1 MINRSGSQ
9 IREDFLRFFEGKGHR
24 RVHSS
29 SLVPVN
35 DPTLLFTNAGMNQFK
50 DVFLGNEKRDYSR
63 AVSSQK
69 CVRAGG
75 KHNDLENVGFTR
87 RHHTFFEML
96 GNFSFG
102 DYFKKDAI
110 AYAWELL
117 TTNHD
122 HCFGI
127 DPSRLYVTIF
137 EGDAK
142 VPRDDEAEKFWIEI
156 GVPKE
161 RIFGMSAKDNFW
173 QMGDTGPCGPC
184 SEIFYDLGIEAAE
197 EAGVDKPFPQ
207 DDQRYVEIWNL
218 VFMQFDRSSD
228 GTLTPLPKPSIDTGM
243 GLERVAA
250 VLQGVLSNF
259 ETDLFT
265 PLIARAEEL
274 TGHKVEPEYAVDE
287 RSRASLRIIADHA
300 RAATFLISDGVNP
313 ANDGRGYVLRKIL
326 RRGIRHGRLL
336 GQEKP
341 FMYEMVFAVRDEM
354 QVAYPELKETA
365 ERVSKVALAEEEQF
379 ARVME
384 NGFREL
390 QAEFV
395 SSQERDMSNLIVDY
409 SQNPNF
415 DPDSPEAQE
424 ARAAYLS
431 RLKDGSKRLVSIYR
445 KLWDTKHL
453 YGGDDYFNE
462 TFNDEI
468 ASALSHIFDCGAD
481 DLSVRQ
487 IALYLREQ
495 WIPRLSG
502 HQAFRLYETYGL
514 PLDFMVDAARD
525 AGIAFDQAGFDAAKE
540 EEQQRARASWKGGS
554 QKSVAPF
561 YRELQ
566 KTEFEGYTA
575 LRLDG
580 ARVLALVDLY
590 GDPVAELKG
599 GDVGDVILD
608 ATTFYADSGGQVGDV
623 GWLYSADHQTVVAEV
638 KGCKK
643 VVQGVFAHKVR
654 ANHTIAVGDVV
665 DTVVDGAV
673 RAATTRNHTGT
684 HLLHAA
690 LREVLG
696 KHVKQAGSLNDA
708 TRLRFDFSHFTGVA
722 EEELR
727 EVEEIVNRQVMGNTK
742 VETLVDVPIDVAVN
756 ELGAMALFGEKYGEK
771 VRVVK
776 IGGFSTELCGGI
788 HTGATG
794 EIGLI
799 KVVGEGSVS
808 SGVRRVEAVSG
819 TGALHEFRRDFDV
832 ARVVGSFVGSGVGSS
847 GEGVTP
853 ADALRARI
861 AAQEEEMKKLRREL
875 DAVRMKAASS
885 SLSDASAS
893 AVEVKGVKVLAQRVD
908 GVEKAQMRELVDSL
922 RVKLGSGV
930 VVLGAAVDGKVS
942 LIVGVTKDL
951 TSRVQ
956 AGKIVG
962 LLAMQVGGKGGGRPD
977 LAEAGGS
984 DVGSLDAAL
993 QSAPEVVGGLLG

>member
-1 MINRSGSQ
+1 MIYRSGNQ
-9 IREDFLRFFEGKGHR
+9 IREDFLRFFEGKVSETTGQGHR

-29 SLVPVN
+29 SLVPAN

-50 DVFLGNEKRDYSR
+50 DVFLGNEKRDYAR

-117 TTNHD
+117 TSNGD

-127 DPSRLYVTIF
+127 DKSKLYVTIF

-142 VPRDDEAEKFWIEI
+142 VPRDDEAEQFWIET

-197 EAGVDKPFPQ
+197 EAGVDKPFPH
-207 DDQRYVEIWNL
+207 DEQRYVEIWNL

-243 GLERVAA
+243 GLERVSA

-265 PLIARAEEL
+265 PLIKRAGEL
-274 TGHKVEPEYAVDE
+274 TDQQTRPAHHVWGTGPGDPLPPVRTEQEKRKIQKQIDDTLVAN
-287 RSRASLRIIADHA
+287 ASLRIIADHA
-300 RAATFLISDGVNP
+300 RAATFLISDGVLP
-313 ANDGRGYVLRKIL
+313 ANEGRGYVLRKIL

-336 GQEKP
+336 GQDKP
-341 FMYEMVFAVRDEM
+341 FMHEMVLAVRDEM

-365 ERVSKVALAEEEQF
+365 DRVARVVLAEEQQF
-379 ARVME
+379 ARVLSTALTILDRDLSDVSQPILDE
-384 NGFREL
+384 AQRNIGSAALKADLRATNLKYETEL
-390 QAEFV
+390 VDAIGEGGLLTP
-395 SSQERDMSNLIVDY
+395 SQEVRIT
-409 SQNPNF
+409 
-415 DPDSPEAQE
+415 EAATKKKYGG
-424 ARAAYLS
+424 ARAF
-431 RLKDGSKRLVSIYR
+431 
-445 KLWDTKHL
+445 H
-453 YGGDDYFNE
+453 
-462 TFNDEI
+462 
-468 ASALSHIFDCGAD
+468 
-481 DLSVRQ
+481 
-487 IALYLREQ
+487 
-495 WIPRLSG
+495 
-502 HQAFRLYETYGL
+502 LYETYGL

-525 AGIAFDQAGFDAAKE
+525 AGIAFDMAGFEAAKE
-540 EEQQRARASWKGGS
+540 EEQARARASWKGGS
-554 QKSVAPF
+554 QKSAAPV
-561 YRELQ
+561 YRELP
-566 KTEFEGYTA
+566 KTEFEGYST
-575 LRLDG
+575 LRVDG
-580 ARVLALVDLY
+580 ARVLALVKD
-590 GDPVAELKG
+590 GIGVPELKG
-599 GDVGDVILD
+599 GEAGEVVLD
-608 ATTFYADSGGQVGDV
+608 ATSFYADSGGQVGDV
-623 GWLYSADHQTVVAEV
+623 GWLYSGDHNSVVAEV
-638 KGCKK
+638 SGATKP
-643 VVQGVFAHKVR
+643 VQGVFAHKVR
-654 ANHTIAVGDVV
+654 ANQTIAVGDTV
-665 DTVVDGAV
+665 DTVVD
-673 RAATTRNHTGT
+673 ATTRSATIRNHTGT

-708 TRLRFDFSHFTGVA
+708 TRLRFDFSHFAGVA
-722 EEELR
+722 EEELQ
-727 EVEEIVNRQVMGNTK
+727 EVEDIVNRQVLGNTK
-742 VETLVDVPIDVAVN
+742 VETMVDVPIDVAVN
-756 ELGAMALFGEKYGEK
+756 ELGAMALFGEKYGER

-799 KVVGEGSVS
+799 KIVGEGSVS

-832 ARVVGSFVGSGVGSS
+832 AKVVGSLVGSS
-847 GEGVTP
+847 SESVTP

-861 AAQEEEMKKLRREL
+861 ATQEEEMKKLRREL
-875 DAVRMKAASS
+875 DQVRMKAASS
-885 SLSDASAS
+885 SLADAGSS

-908 GVEKAQMRELVDSL
+908 GLEKAQMRSFVDEL
-922 RVKLGSGV
+922 RGKLGSGV

-956 AGKIVG
+956 AGKVVG
-962 LLAMQVGGKGGGRPD
+962 LLAAKVGGKGGGRPD

-993 QSAPEVVGGLLG
+993 AGAAGVVEGLL

>member
-1 MINRSGSQ
+1 MIYRSGSQ
-9 IREDFLRFFEGKGHR
+9 IREDFLRFFEGKAHR

-29 SLVPVN
+29 SLVPAN

-50 DVFLGNEKRDYSR
+50 DVFLGLEKRDYSR
-63 AVSSQK
+63 AASSQK

-117 TTNHD
+117 TSKEW
-122 HCFGI
+122 FGI
-127 DPSRLYVTIF
+127 DPAKLYCTVF

-142 VPRDDEAEKFWIEI
+142 VPRDDEAERLWIET

-161 RIFGMSAKDNFW
+161 RIFGMGAKDNFW
-173 QMGDTGPCGPC
+173 QMGETGPCGPC
-184 SEIFYDLGIEAAE
+184 SEIFYDMGIEAAE
-197 EAGVDKPFPQ
+197 EPGVDKPFPL
-207 DDQRYVEIWNL
+207 DEQRYVEIWNL

-243 GLERVAA
+243 GLERVSA

-274 TGHKVEPEYAVDE
+274 TGHKVEPEHEVDE

-300 RAATFLISDGVNP
+300 RAATFLISDGVHP

-341 FMYEMVFAVRDEM
+341 FMHEMVFAVRDEM
-354 QVAYPELKETA
+354 AVAYPELKESA
-365 ERVSKVALAEEEQF
+365 ERVAKVVLAEELQF
-379 ARVME
+379 ARVLETGAMNLDSAIAE
-384 NGFREL
+384 AKIRYEAFPSEQPFKKATLEGPRAFR
-390 QAEFV
+390 
-395 SSQERDMSNLIVDY
+395 MY
-409 SQNPNF
+409 
-415 DPDSPEAQE
+415 
-424 ARAAYLS
+424 
-431 RLKDGSKRLVSIYR
+431 
-445 KLWDTKHL
+445 
-453 YGGDDYFNE
+453 E
-462 TFNDEI
+462 TF
-468 ASALSHIFDCGAD
+468 
-481 DLSVRQ
+481 
-487 IALYLREQ
+487 
-495 WIPRLSG
+495 
-502 HQAFRLYETYGL
+502 GL

-525 AGIAFDQAGFDAAKE
+525 AAIDFDMEGFEKAKE

-554 QKSVAPF
+554 QKSAAPV
-561 YRELQ
+561 YRELP
-566 KTEFEGYTA
+566 KTEFEGYSS
-575 LRLDG
+575 LRVDG
-580 ARVLALVDLY
+580 ARVLALVKD
-590 GDPVAELKG
+590 GIGVPELKAG
-599 GDVGDVILD
+599 ETGEVVLD
-608 ATTFYADSGGQVGDV
+608 ATSFYADSGGQVGDV
-623 GWLYSADHQTVVAEV
+623 GWLYSGDHNSVVAEV
-638 KGCKK
+638 SGATKP
-643 VVQGVFAHKVR
+643 VQGVFAHKVR
-654 ANHTIAVGDVV
+654 ANQTIAVGDTV
-665 DTVVDGAV
+665 DTVVD
-673 RAATTRNHTGT
+673 ATTRSATIRNHTGT

-708 TRLRFDFSHFTGVA
+708 TRLRFDFSHFAGVA
-722 EEELR
+722 DEELQ
-727 EVEEIVNRQVMGNTK
+727 EVEDIVNRQVMGNTK

-756 ELGAMALFGEKYGEK
+756 ELGAMALFGEKYGER

-776 IGGFSTELCGGI
+776 IGEFSTELCGGI

-794 EIGLI
+794 EIGLVKI
-799 KVVGEGSVS
+799 VGEGSVS
-808 SGVRRVEAVSG
+808 SGVRRLEAVSG

-832 ARVVGSFVGSGVGSS
+832 AKVVGSLVGSS
-847 GEGVTP
+847 SESVTP
-853 ADALRARI
+853 ADALRHRI

-875 DAVRMKAASS
+875 DSVRMKAASS
-885 SLSDASAS
+885 SLSDAGAS

-908 GVEKAQMRELVDSL
+908 GLEKAQMRELVDSL

-956 AGKIVG
+956 AGKVVG
-962 LLAMQVGGKGGGRPD
+962 LLAAQVGGKGGGRPD

-984 DVGSLDAAL
+984 DLGSLDAAL
-993 QSAPEVVGGLLG
+993 QGAAGVVEGLLG

>member
-1 MINRSGSQ
+1 MNYRSGNQ

-29 SLVPVN
+29 SLVPAN

-50 DVFLGNEKRDYSR
+50 DVFLGNEKGDYTR
-63 AVSSQK
+63 AASSQK

-110 AYAWELL
+110 AFAWELL
-117 TTNHD
+117 TSNGD

-127 DPSRLYVTIF
+127 DPSKLYVTIF

-142 VPRDDEAEKFWIEI
+142 VPRDDEAERFWIET

-161 RIFGMSAKDNFW
+161 RVFGMGAKDNFW

-197 EAGVDKPFPQ
+197 ELGVDKPFPL
-207 DDQRYVEIWNL
+207 DEQRYVEIWNL
-218 VFMQFDRSSD
+218 VFMQFDRTLDPKTSE
-228 GTLTPLPKPSIDTGM
+228 GVLTPLPKPSIDTGM
-243 GLERVAA
+243 GLERVSA

-265 PLIARAEEL
+265 PLIKRAEEL
-274 TGHKVEPEYAVDE
+274 TGHRVEPEHEVDE

-300 RAATFLISDGVNP
+300 RAATFLISDGVHP

-341 FMYEMVFAVRDEM
+341 FMHEMVFAVRDEM
-354 QVAYPELKETA
+354 QVAYPELKESA
-365 ERVSKVALAEEEQF
+365 ERVSKVVLAEEQQF
-379 ARVME
+379 ARVLEIGDKQLSYEIRNTIYHALIDEAMSLNE
-384 NGFREL
+384 EL
-390 QAEFV
+390 GLGRPASHFEHLPVTYGEFWAPN
-395 SSQERDMSNLIVDY
+395 SVDWDEVPLGIY
-409 SQNPNF
+409 NATLYGSV
-415 DPDSPEAQE
+415 DKLKA
-424 ARAAYLS
+424 
-431 RLKDGSKRLVSIYR
+431 RLKSRPKSRAISINGR
-445 KLWDTKHL
+445 
-453 YGGDDYFNE
+453 
-462 TFNDEI
+462 
-468 ASALSHIFDCGAD
+468 S
-481 DLSVRQ
+481 
-487 IALYLREQ
+487 
-495 WIPRLSG
+495 
-502 HQAFRLYETYGL
+502 AFRLYETFGM

-525 AGIAFDQAGFDAAKE
+525 AGIEFDMEGFDRAKE

-554 QKSVAPF
+554 QKSAAPV
-561 YRELQ
+561 YRELP

-575 LRLDG
+575 LRVDG
-580 ARVLALVDLY
+580 ARVLALVA
-590 GDPVAELKG
+590 GGIGVPELKAG
-599 GDVGDVILD
+599 ETGEVVLD
-608 ATTFYADSGGQVGDV
+608 ATSFYADSGGQVGDV
-623 GWLYSADHQTVVAEV
+623 GWLYSGDHNSVVAEV
-638 KGCKK
+638 SGATKP
-643 VVQGVFAHKVR
+643 VQGVFAHKVR
-654 ANHTIAVGDVV
+654 ANQTIAVGDTV
-665 DTVVDGAV
+665 DTVVD
-673 RAATTRNHTGT
+673 ATTRSATIRNHTGT

-708 TRLRFDFSHFTGVA
+708 TRLRFDFSHFAGVA
-722 EEELR
+722 DEELQ
-727 EVEEIVNRQVMGNTK
+727 EVEDIVNRQVLGNTK
-742 VETLVDVPIDVAVN
+742 VETMVDVPIDVAVN
-756 ELGAMALFGEKYGEK
+756 ELGAMALFGEKYGER

-776 IGGFSTELCGGI
+776 IGDFSTELCGGI

-799 KVVGEGSVS
+799 KIVGEGSVS

-832 ARVVGSFVGSGVGSS
+832 AKVVGSLVGSS
-847 GEGVTP
+847 SQSVTP
-853 ADALRARI
+853 ADALRHRI

-885 SLSDASAS
+885 SLVDAGSS

-908 GVEKAQMRELVDSL
+908 GLEKAQMRSFVDEL
-922 RVKLGSGV
+922 RGKLGSGV

-962 LLAMQVGGKGGGRPD
+962 LLAAKVGGKGGGRPD

-993 QSAPEVVGGLLG
+993 KGAVEVVGGLLG

>member
-1 MINRSGSQ
+1 MIYRSGSQ

-29 SLVPVN
+29 SLVPAN

-50 DVFLGNEKRDYSR
+50 DVFLGNEKRDYAR
-63 AVSSQK
+63 AASSQK

-117 TTNHD
+117 TSKGD

-127 DPSRLYVTIF
+127 DPSKLYVTVF

-142 VPRDDEAEKFWIEI
+142 VPRDDEAERLWIET

-161 RIFGMSAKDNFW
+161 RIFGMGAKDNFW

-184 SEIFYDLGIEAAE
+184 SEIFYDMGIEAAE
-197 EAGVDKPFPQ
+197 EPGVDKPFPL
-207 DDQRYVEIWNL
+207 DEQRYVEIWNL

-243 GLERVAA
+243 GLERVSA

-265 PLIARAEEL
+265 PLIARAKEL
-274 TGHKVEPEYAVDE
+274 VGWKPMSENPDMGHPDFEKG
-287 RSRASLRIIADHA
+287 SASLRIIADHS
-300 RAATFLISDGVNP
+300 RAATFLISDGVHP

-341 FMYEMVFAVRDEM
+341 FMHEMVFAVRDEM
-354 QVAYPELKETA
+354 QVAYPELKESA
-365 ERVSKVALAEEEQF
+365 ERVSKVVLAEELQF
-379 ARVME
+379 ARTL
-384 NGFREL
+384 EL
-390 QAEFV
+390 G
-395 SSQERDMSNLIVDY
+395 
-409 SQNPNF
+409 
-415 DPDSPEAQE
+415 
-424 ARAAYLS
+424 
-431 RLKDGSKRLVSIYR
+431 LKQM
-445 KLWDTKHL
+445 
-453 YGGDDYFNE
+453 NE
-462 TFNDEI
+462 ETLR
-468 ASALSHIFDCGAD
+468 SGAL
-481 DLSVRQ
+481 
-487 IALYLREQ
+487 
-495 WIPRLSG
+495 
-502 HQAFRLYETYGL
+502 AFRLYETFGM

-525 AGIAFDQAGFDAAKE
+525 AGIPFDMAGFDAAKE
-540 EEQQRARASWKGGS
+540 EEQARARASWKGGS
-554 QKSVAPF
+554 QKSAAPV
-561 YRELQ
+561 YRELP

-575 LRLDG
+575 LRVDG
-580 ARVLALVDLY
+580 ARVLALVKD
-590 GDPVAELKG
+590 GIGVPELKAG
-599 GDVGDVILD
+599 ELGEVVLD
-608 ATTFYADSGGQVGDV
+608 ATSFYADSGGQVGDV
-623 GWLYSADHQTVVAEV
+623 GWLYSGDHNSVVAEV
-638 KGCKK
+638 SGATKP
-643 VVQGVFAHKVR
+643 VQGVFAHKVR
-654 ANHTIAVGDVV
+654 ANQTIAVGDTV
-665 DTVVDGAV
+665 DTVVDGTT
-673 RAATTRNHTGT
+673 RSATIRNHTGT

-708 TRLRFDFSHFTGVA
+708 TRLRFDFSHFAGVA
-722 EEELR
+722 EEELQ
-727 EVEEIVNRQVMGNTK
+727 EVEDIVNRQVMGNTR

-756 ELGAMALFGEKYGEK
+756 ELGAMALFGEKYGER

-794 EIGLI
+794 EIGLVKI
-799 KVVGEGSVS
+799 VGEGSVS

-832 ARVVGSFVGSGVGSS
+832 AKVVGSLVGSS
-847 GEGVTP
+847 SESVTP
-853 ADALRARI
+853 ADALRHRI
-861 AAQEEEMKKLRREL
+861 AAQEEEMKRLRREL
-875 DAVRMKAASS
+875 DNVRMKAASS
-885 SLSDASAS
+885 SLSDAGAS

-908 GVEKAQMRELVDSL
+908 GLEKAQMRELVDSL

-962 LLAMQVGGKGGGRPD
+962 SLAAQVGGKGGGRPD

-984 DVGSLDAAL
+984 DVGALDGALGKAA
-993 QSAPEVVGGLLG
+993 EVVAGLL

>member
-1 MINRSGSQ
+1 MDYKSGNQ
-9 IREDFLRFFEGKGHR
+9 IREDFLRFFEGKVSPTTGQGHR

-29 SLVPVN
+29 SLVPAN

-50 DVFLGNEKRDYSR
+50 DVFLGLEKRDYTR
-63 AVSSQK
+63 AASSQK

-110 AYAWELL
+110 DYAWELL
-117 TTNHD
+117 TSKEW
-122 HCFGI
+122 FGI
-127 DPSRLYVTIF
+127 DPAKLYCTVF
-137 EGDAK
+137 EGDAGAGGSTP
-142 VPRDDEAEKFWIEI
+142 VPRDDEAEQFWVET
-156 GVPKE
+156 GVPRE
-161 RIFGMSAKDNFW
+161 RIFGMGAKDNFW

-197 EAGVDKPFPQ
+197 EPGVDKPFPL
-207 DDQRYVEIWNL
+207 DEQRYVEIWNL

-265 PLIARAEEL
+265 PLIKRAEEL
-274 TGHKVEPEYAVDE
+274 TGHKVEPEHEVDE

-300 RAATFLISDGVNP
+300 RAATFLISDGVHP

-341 FMYEMVFAVRDEM
+341 FMHEMVFAVRDEM
-354 QVAYPELKETA
+354 QVAYPELKESA
-365 ERVSKVALAEEEQF
+365 ERVSKVVLAEELQF
-379 ARVME
+379 ARVLETGAMNLDFAIADAKLRYE
-384 NGFREL
+384 AFPNEQKFERATLEGPIAFR
-390 QAEFV
+390 
-395 SSQERDMSNLIVDY
+395 MY
-409 SQNPNF
+409 
-415 DPDSPEAQE
+415 
-424 ARAAYLS
+424 
-431 RLKDGSKRLVSIYR
+431 
-445 KLWDTKHL
+445 
-453 YGGDDYFNE
+453 E
-462 TFNDEI
+462 TF
-468 ASALSHIFDCGAD
+468 
-481 DLSVRQ
+481 
-487 IALYLREQ
+487 
-495 WIPRLSG
+495 
-502 HQAFRLYETYGL
+502 GL

-525 AGIAFDQAGFDAAKE
+525 AGIEFDQAGFDKAKE

-554 QKSVAPF
+554 QKSAAPV
-561 YRELQ
+561 YRELP

-575 LRLDG
+575 LRVDG
-580 ARVLALVDLY
+580 ARVLALVKD
-590 GDPVAELKG
+590 GIGVPELKAG
-599 GDVGDVILD
+599 ELGEVVLD
-608 ATTFYADSGGQVGDV
+608 ATSFYADSGGQVGDV
-623 GWLYSADHQTVVAEV
+623 GWLYSGDHNAVVAEV
-638 KGCKK
+638 SGATKP
-643 VVQGVFAHKVR
+643 VQGVFAHKVR
-654 ANHTIAVGDVV
+654 ANQTIAVGDTV
-665 DTVVDGAV
+665 DTVVDAATRV
-673 RAATTRNHTGT
+673 ATTRNHTGT

-708 TRLRFDFSHFTGVA
+708 TRLRFDFSHFAGVA
-722 EEELR
+722 EEELQ
-727 EVEEIVNRQVMGNTK
+727 EVEDIVNRQVMGNTK

-756 ELGAMALFGEKYGEK
+756 ELRAMALFGEKYGER

-776 IGGFSTELCGGI
+776 IGDFSTELCGGI

-794 EIGLI
+794 EIGLVKI
-799 KVVGEGSVS
+799 VGEGSVS

-832 ARVVGSFVGSGVGSS
+832 AKVVGAFVGSGVGSS
-847 GEGVTP
+847 SEAVTP
-853 ADALRARI
+853 AEALRHRI

-875 DAVRMKAASS
+875 DAVRMKSASASVSDAAS
-885 SLSDASAS
+885 S

-908 GVEKAQMRELVDSL
+908 GLEKAQMRELVDSL
-922 RVKLGSGV
+922 RGKLGSGV

-956 AGKIVG
+956 AGKVVG
-962 LLAMQVGGKGGGRPD
+962 LLAAQVGGKGGGRPD

-984 DVGSLDAAL
+984 DVGSLDGALAKAA
-993 QSAPEVVGGLLG
+993 SVVEGLLGQ

>member
-1 MINRSGSQ
+1 MNYRSGNQ

-29 SLVPVN
+29 SLVPAN

-50 DVFLGNEKRDYSR
+50 DVFLGNEKRDYTR
-63 AVSSQK
+63 AASSQK

-117 TTNHD
+117 TSKEW
-122 HCFGI
+122 FGI
-127 DPSRLYVTIF
+127 DPAKLYCTIF
-137 EGDAK
+137 EGDAGAGGSTP
-142 VPRDDEAEKFWIEI
+142 VPRDDEAERLWVET
-156 GVPKE
+156 GMPKE
-161 RIFGMSAKDNFW
+161 RIFGMGAKDNFW

-197 EAGVDKPFPQ
+197 EPGVDKPFPL
-207 DDQRYVEIWNL
+207 DEQRYVEIWNL

-243 GLERVAA
+243 GLERVSA

-265 PLIARAEEL
+265 PLIKRAEEL
-274 TGHKVEPEYAVDE
+274 TGHKVEPEHDVDE

-341 FMYEMVFAVRDEM
+341 FMHEMVFAVRDEM

-365 ERVSKVALAEEEQF
+365 ERVSKVVLAEEEQF
-379 ARVME
+379 ARVILKGSDE
-384 NGFREL
+384 WNKLLGEKRTDLWREEQKFL
-390 QAEFV
+390 NALIQEKPAMAEL
-395 SSQERDMSNLIVDY
+395 LI
-409 SQNPNF
+409 PTEE
-415 DPDSPEAQE
+415 SP
-424 ARAAYLS
+424 
-431 RLKDGSKRLVSIYR
+431 I
-445 KLWDTKHL
+445 
-453 YGGDDYFNE
+453 YGG
-462 TFNDEI
+462 
-468 ASALSHIFDCGAD
+468 LAD
-481 DLSVRQ
+481 DHHERAEEVIKTVYSPILAEPILGEWRR
-487 IALYLREQ
+487 LRSKE
-495 WIPRLSG
+495 PMVSG
-502 HQAFRLYETYGL
+502 REAFQLYETFGL
-514 PLDFMVDAARD
+514 PLDFMVDASQD
-525 AGIAFDQAGFDAAKE
+525 TGIAFDMAGFEVAKE
-540 EEQQRARASWKGGS
+540 EEQARARASWKGGS
-554 QKSVAPF
+554 QKSAAPV
-561 YRELQ
+561 YRELP

-575 LRLDG
+575 LRVDG
-580 ARVLALVDLY
+580 ARVLALVA
-590 GDPVAELKG
+590 GGIGVPELKAG
-599 GDVGDVILD
+599 ELGEVVLD
-608 ATTFYADSGGQVGDV
+608 ATSFYADSGGQVGDV
-623 GWLYSADHQTVVAEV
+623 GWLYSGDHNSVVAEV
-638 KGCKK
+638 SGATKP
-643 VVQGVFAHKVR
+643 VQGVFAHKVR
-654 ANHTIAVGDVV
+654 ANQTIAVGDTV
-665 DTVVDGAV
+665 DTVVD
-673 RAATTRNHTGT
+673 ATTRSATIRNHTGT

-708 TRLRFDFSHFTGVA
+708 TRLRFDFSHFAGVA
-722 EEELR
+722 DEELQ
-727 EVEEIVNRQVMGNTK
+727 EVEDIVNRQVLGNTK

-756 ELGAMALFGEKYGEK
+756 ELGAMALFGEKYGER

-776 IGGFSTELCGGI
+776 IGDFSTELCGGI

-794 EIGLI
+794 EIGLVKI
-799 KVVGEGSVS
+799 VGEGSVS

-832 ARVVGSFVGSGVGSS
+832 AKVVGSLVGSS
-847 GEGVTP
+847 SEAVTP
-853 ADALRARI
+853 ADALRHRI

-885 SLSDASAS
+885 SLSDAGSS

-908 GVEKAQMRELVDSL
+908 GLEKSQMRELVDSL

-930 VVLGAAVDGKVS
+930 VVLGAAMDGKVS

-962 LLAMQVGGKGGGRPD
+962 PLAAKVGGKGGGRPD

-993 QSAPEVVGGLLG
+993 KGASEVVGGLL